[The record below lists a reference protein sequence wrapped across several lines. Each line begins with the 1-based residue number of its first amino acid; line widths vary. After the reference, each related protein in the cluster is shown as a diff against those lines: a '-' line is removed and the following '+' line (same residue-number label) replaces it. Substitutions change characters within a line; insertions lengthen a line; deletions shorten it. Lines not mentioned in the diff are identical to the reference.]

1 MQTFFTHWHID
12 FWIFLFLI
20 FISWGYLQLTR
31 FRLSGISRYFFA
43 GLALIILS
51 VASPLRFLGE
61 NYQMSAHMMSH
72 VILLLIASPLLVM
85 GIPEDFQNKSANAF
99 FRRISKYP
107 VLCWA
112 TGVCIMWFWHIPA
125 IFNHLYDPSA
135 YQEYEKG
142 FFHVGGIVQNIQ
154 MISLISAGIVF
165 SWPIL
170 GPVRSQRIPPLNA
183 VLYLSGACVF
193 CSILGLLITFAPQG
207 VYAHFEQPF
216 DRIGFLNMIRN
227 QNGISAVV
235 DQQIAGLI
243 MWVPGCLIYL
253 SASMFLLMN
262 WFKAKKQ
269 QHSFHNHNI
278 VS

>member
-1 MQTFFTHWHID
+1 MQTFFSYWYVD
-12 FWIFLFLI
+12 RWIFLFLI
-20 FISWGYLQLTR
+20 LICWVYLRLTR
-31 FRLSGISRYFFA
+31 FKLSGISGYFFA
-43 GLALIILS
+43 GWVLIILS
-51 VASPLRFLGE
+51 VVSPLRFLGE
-61 NYQMSAHMMSH
+61 NYLMSAHMISH
-72 VILLLIASPLLVM
+72 VTILLIASPLLVI
-85 GIPEDFQNKSANAF
+85 GIPEDFQNKSVHAF

-125 IFNHLYDPSA
+125 IFNHLYDPSG
-135 YQEYEKG
+135 YSEYEKG
-142 FFHVGGIVQNIQ
+142 FFQAGGIAQNIQ
-154 MISLISAGIVF
+154 MISLITAGILF
-165 SWPIL
+165 SCPIL
-170 GPVRSQRIPPLNA
+170 APVRSQRIPPLNA

-207 VYAHFEQPF
+207 VYTHYTPPVDHF
-216 DRIGFLNMIRN
+216 GFINMIRD
-227 QNGISAVV
+227 QNGISALV

-262 WFKAKKQ
+262 WFRSKKK